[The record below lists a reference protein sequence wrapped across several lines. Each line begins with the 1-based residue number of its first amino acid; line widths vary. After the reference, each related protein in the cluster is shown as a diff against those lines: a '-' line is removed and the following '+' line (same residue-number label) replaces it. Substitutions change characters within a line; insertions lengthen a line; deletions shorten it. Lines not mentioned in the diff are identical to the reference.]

1 MELFKS
7 TESEVRV
14 YSRAFPVIFNRA
26 KNAHL
31 YTEDGKEYLDFL
43 AGAGSLNYG
52 HNNDILKKALLEYI
66 ESDGVSQGLDMFT
79 TAKHDFIES
88 YKKHILDPRGLDYK
102 MQFTGPT
109 GTNCVEAALKLAR
122 KVKGR
127 NGIVSFTNGFH
138 GVTMGA
144 LSITGL
150 AAVKGMFEPLVP
162 GAIKVPNTNTYRLPD
177 HAADE
182 SYFAEEIEQAILREG
197 PETICAVFL
206 EPVQNAGG
214 CFVPPDG
221 YFQRV
226 REICDRYGI
235 LLVSDEV
242 ICAYGRLGTMFG
254 CERLGY
260 QPDIITSAKGLTSGY
275 APLGAMLVSDRLA
288 EPFADTDEQFLHGYT
303 FAGHPVSCAVALAN
317 LDLFEHQDFLGNVM
331 ANETYFR
338 AALDDL
344 SDLPIVGDVR
354 GMGYFYGIELVKD
367 PETKETFTSDEAQ
380 HLLRGFLSNRLAEL
394 GLLCRADARGEPV
407 IQLSPPLI
415 AGPTEFD
422 TMNQV
427 IRQALT
433 EAMAVMEGFSS

>member
-31 YTEDGKEYLDFL
+31 FTEDGKEYLDFL

-144 LSITGL
+144 VAATGNKHHRGGVGTPLGNVDFMFYDGYLGENVDTLESMDKVLSDGSSGFELPAAVIVEAVQGEGGLNAARAEWLQGLDKLCKKHDILLIVDDIQAGNGRTGEFFSFEFAGIKPDIVTVSKSLSGYGLPMALVLFKPELDVWGPGEHNGTFRGNNMAFVTARAAVETYWKDDAFANEVKAKTEVLAEGLQAICDKYPGEFRMKGRGMMRGIEATDAEVTDKITGR
-150 AAVKGMFEPLVP
+150 AFEIIETS
-162 GAIKVPNTNTYRLPD
+162 GPN
-177 HAADE
+177 
-182 SYFAEEIEQAILREG
+182 
-197 PETICAVFL
+197 
-206 EPVQNAGG
+206 
-214 CFVPPDG
+214 
-221 YFQRV
+221 
-226 REICDRYGI
+226 
-235 LLVSDEV
+235 DEV
-242 ICAYGRLGTMFG
+242 IKCLMPLT
-254 CERLGY
+254 
-260 QPDIITSAKGLTSGY
+260 TS
-275 APLGAMLVSDRLA
+275 
-288 EPFADTDEQFLHGYT
+288 E
-303 FAGHPVSCAVALAN
+303 
-317 LDLFEHQDFLGNVM
+317 
-331 ANETYFR
+331 
-338 AALDDL
+338 DDL
-344 SDLPIVGDVR
+344 RKGAKLLGQSVDEIMQE
-354 GMGYFYGIELVKD
+354 GMSKA
-367 PETKETFTSDEAQ
+367 S
-380 HLLRGFLSNRLAEL
+380 
-394 GLLCRADARGEPV
+394 
-407 IQLSPPLI
+407 
-415 AGPTEFD
+415 
-422 TMNQV
+422 
-427 IRQALT
+427 
-433 EAMAVMEGFSS
+433 

>member
-31 YTEDGKEYLDFL
+31 FTEDGKEYLDFL

-144 LSITGL
+144 VAATGNKHHRGGVGTPLGNVDFMFYDGYLGENVDTLEIMDKVLSDGSSGFELPAAVIVEAVQGEGGLNAARAEWLQGLEKLCKKYDILLIVDDIQAGNGRTGEFFSFEFAGIKPDIVTVSKSLSGYGLPMALVLFKPELDVWGPGEHNGTFRGNNMAFVTARAAVETYWKDDAFANEVKAKTEVLAEGLQAICDKYPGEFKMKGRGMMRGIEATDAEVTDKITGR
-150 AAVKGMFEPLVP
+150 AFEKGLIIETS
-162 GAIKVPNTNTYRLPD
+162 GPN
-177 HAADE
+177 
-182 SYFAEEIEQAILREG
+182 
-197 PETICAVFL
+197 
-206 EPVQNAGG
+206 
-214 CFVPPDG
+214 
-221 YFQRV
+221 
-226 REICDRYGI
+226 
-235 LLVSDEV
+235 DEV
-242 ICAYGRLGTMFG
+242 IKCLMPLT
-254 CERLGY
+254 
-260 QPDIITSAKGLTSGY
+260 TS
-275 APLGAMLVSDRLA
+275 
-288 EPFADTDEQFLHGYT
+288 E
-303 FAGHPVSCAVALAN
+303 
-317 LDLFEHQDFLGNVM
+317 
-331 ANETYFR
+331 
-338 AALDDL
+338 DDL
-344 SDLPIVGDVR
+344 RKGAKLLGQSVDEIMQE
-354 GMGYFYGIELVKD
+354 GMSKA
-367 PETKETFTSDEAQ
+367 S
-380 HLLRGFLSNRLAEL
+380 
-394 GLLCRADARGEPV
+394 
-407 IQLSPPLI
+407 
-415 AGPTEFD
+415 
-422 TMNQV
+422 
-427 IRQALT
+427 
-433 EAMAVMEGFSS
+433 

>member
-1 MELFKS
+1 MGWQPGQHRS
-7 TESEVRV
+7 
-14 YSRAFPVIFNRA
+14 P
-26 KNAHL
+26 
-31 YTEDGKEYLDFL
+31 DGTLGRKRP
-43 AGAGSLNYG
+43 AGATPLKTQITAQLGRTTVFFTSGGSE
-52 HNNDILKKALLEYI
+52 AV
-66 ESDGVSQGLDMFT
+66 ES
-79 TAKHDFIES
+79 AW
-88 YKKHILDPRGLDYK
+88 
-102 MQFTGPT
+102 
-109 GTNCVEAALKLAR
+109 KLAR
-122 KVKGR
+122 QYFKMTGEPMRHKVISR
-127 NGIVSFTNGFH
+127 DLSYH

-150 AAVKGMFEPLVP
+150 TSAKSVFEPLVP
-162 GAIKVPNTNTYRLPD
+162 GAIKVPNTNSYRLPD
-177 HAADE
+177 HAKDE

-197 PETICAVFL
+197 PETIAAVFL

-214 CFVPPDG
+214 CFVPPEG
-221 YFQRV
+221 YFPRV
-226 REICDRYGI
+226 REICDKYGV

-275 APLGAMLVSDRLA
+275 APLGAMLVSDRIA

-317 LDLFEHQDFLGNVM
+317 LDLFERDDFLGNVM
-331 ANETYFR
+331 ANEATFR

-344 SDLPIVGDVR
+344 ADLPIVGDVR

-367 PETKETFTSDEAQ
+367 PETKETFSYEESH
-380 HLLRGFLSNRLAEL
+380 HLLRTFLSNRLAEL

-415 AGPTEFD
+415 AGPSEFEI
-422 TMNQV
+422 MNQV

-433 EAMAVMEGFSS
+433 EAMAEMERFS